1 MTPDLPFWRPPSPG
15 RRDLRKFGLLF
26 CVLSAALAG
35 YLFWRR
41 GYDAATV
48 PGAISAALLLLSLG
62 LPSLLKPVW
71 WPWMVVA
78 RVLGFVN
85 SHLLL
90 AVIFYLMFTPIG
102 LVMRLLG
109 RDPLGDRDFR
119 RARRIAADGGSL
131 WQRREKAQLSLHHYE
146 RQF

>member
-1 MTPDLPFWRPPSPG
+1 MTATDLPFWRPPSPG
-15 RRDLRKFGLLF
+15 PRDLRKFGLLF

-35 YLFWRR
+35 YLVWSR
-41 GYDAATV
+41 GVDAATV

-85 SHLLL
+85 SHLL
-90 AVIFYLMFTPIG
+90 
-102 LVMRLLG
+102 
-109 RDPLGDRDFR
+109 
-119 RARRIAADGGSL
+119 
-131 WQRREKAQLSLHHYE
+131 
-146 RQF
+146 